1 MVDVESDD
9 PVKQS
14 ELEELKNKVSKM
26 NKNLITIMNTVKN
39 IEYNLNNKKEE
50 NKENTN
56 DKDKDKERINKA
68 FEKKQIGRPVGSW
81 EDKRKQY
88 FEWITTGKSL
98 NSNIRFSN
106 LDSSTTRCNFLKPD
120 WWILGYFCHKMLPS
134 IGWYYIPSH
143 SRSLS

>member
-9 PVKQS
+9 PIKQS

-39 IEYNLNNKKEE
+39 VEYNLNKKEE

-56 DKDKDKERINKA
+56 DKDKERINKA

-88 FEWITTGKSL
+88 FEWITTGKITQPKEETL
-98 NSNIRFSN
+98 TYYKINKDPTNNSYV
-106 LDSSTTRCNFLKPD
+106 L
-120 WWILGYFCHKMLPS
+120 
-134 IGWYYIPSH
+134 
-143 SRSLS
+143 LS

>member
-50 NKENTN
+50 QRKYQRQRQRQRKNK
-56 DKDKDKERINKA
+56 
-68 FEKKQIGRPVGSW
+68 Q
-81 EDKRKQY
+81 
-88 FEWITTGKSL
+88 SL
-98 NSNIRFSN
+98 
-106 LDSSTTRCNFLKPD
+106 
-120 WWILGYFCHKMLPS
+120 
-134 IGWYYIPSH
+134 
-143 SRSLS
+143 

>member
-14 ELEELKNKVSKM
+14 ELEELKSKVSKM
-26 NKNLITIMNTVKN
+26 NKNLNAVLGIVRN
-39 IEYNLNNKKEE
+39 IEEKLNAGKKEE

-56 DKDKDKERINKA
+56 DKDKERINKA

-88 FEWITTGKSL
+88 FEWITTGKITQPKEETL
-98 NSNIRFSN
+98 TYYKINKDPTNNSYV
-106 LDSSTTRCNFLKPD
+106 L
-120 WWILGYFCHKMLPS
+120 
-134 IGWYYIPSH
+134 
-143 SRSLS
+143 LS

>member
-26 NKNLITIMNTVKN
+26 NKNLITIVNTVKN

-56 DKDKDKERINKA
+56 DKDKERINKA
-68 FEKKQIGRPVGSW
+68 FEKKQIGRPVSSW

-88 FEWITTGKSL
+88 FEWITTGKITQPKEETL
-98 NSNIRFSN
+98 TYYKINKDPTNNSYV
-106 LDSSTTRCNFLKPD
+106 L
-120 WWILGYFCHKMLPS
+120 
-134 IGWYYIPSH
+134 
-143 SRSLS
+143 LS

>member
-26 NKNLITIMNTVKN
+26 NKNLNAVLGIVKN
-39 IEYNLNNKKEE
+39 IEEKQNGKKEE
-50 NKENTN
+50 NKEN
-56 DKDKDKERINKA
+56 DKDRINKA

-88 FEWITTGKSL
+88 FEWITTGKITQPKEETL
-98 NSNIRFSN
+98 TYYKINKDPTNNSYV
-106 LDSSTTRCNFLKPD
+106 L
-120 WWILGYFCHKMLPS
+120 
-134 IGWYYIPSH
+134 
-143 SRSLS
+143 LS

>member
-50 NKENTN
+50 NKEHTN

-88 FEWITTGKSL
+88 FEWITTGKITQPKEETL
-98 NSNIRFSN
+98 TYYKINKDPTNNSYV
-106 LDSSTTRCNFLKPD
+106 L
-120 WWILGYFCHKMLPS
+120 
-134 IGWYYIPSH
+134 
-143 SRSLS
+143 LS

>member
-26 NKNLITIMNTVKN
+26 NKNLIMPSSNTVKN

-56 DKDKDKERINKA
+56 DKGQRKNK
-68 FEKKQIGRPVGSW
+68 Q
-81 EDKRKQY
+81 
-88 FEWITTGKSL
+88 SL
-98 NSNIRFSN
+98 
-106 LDSSTTRCNFLKPD
+106 
-120 WWILGYFCHKMLPS
+120 
-134 IGWYYIPSH
+134 
-143 SRSLS
+143 

>member
-1 MVDVESDD
+1 MVDVESDN

-56 DKDKDKERINKA
+56 DKDKERINKA

-88 FEWITTGKSL
+88 FEWITTGKITQPKEETL
-98 NSNIRFSN
+98 TYYKINKDPTNNSCVAVVVS
-106 LDSSTTRCNFLKPD
+106 
-120 WWILGYFCHKMLPS
+120 YFKS
-134 IGWYYIPSH
+134 ID
-143 SRSLS
+143 L

>member
-56 DKDKDKERINKA
+56 DKDKERINKA

-88 FEWITTGKSL
+88 FEWITTGKITQPKEETL
-98 NSNIRFSN
+98 TYYKINKDPTNNSYV
-106 LDSSTTRCNFLKPD
+106 L
-120 WWILGYFCHKMLPS
+120 
-134 IGWYYIPSH
+134 
-143 SRSLS
+143 LS

>member
-26 NKNLITIMNTVKN
+26 NKNLNAVLGIVKN
-39 IEYNLNNKKEE
+39 IEEKLNGKKEE
-50 NKENTN
+50 NKEN
-56 DKDKDKERINKA
+56 DKDRINKA

-88 FEWITTGKSL
+88 FEWITTGKITQPKEETL
-98 NSNIRFSN
+98 TYYKINKDPTNNSCVAVVVSYFNYRF
-106 LDSSTTRCNFLKPD
+106 
-120 WWILGYFCHKMLPS
+120 I
-134 IGWYYIPSH
+134 I
-143 SRSLS
+143 

>member
-14 ELEELKNKVSKM
+14 ELEELKSKVSKM

-39 IEYNLNNKKEE
+39 IDYNLNNKKEE

-56 DKDKDKERINKA
+56 DKDKERINKA

-81 EDKRKQY
+81 ADRQ
-88 FEWITTGKSL
+88 TPM
-98 NSNIRFSN
+98 
-106 LDSSTTRCNFLKPD
+106 C
-120 WWILGYFCHKMLPS
+120 CC
-134 IGWYYIPSH
+134 
-143 SRSLS
+143 RSFIF

>member
-1 MVDVESDD
+1 MVDVESDN

-88 FEWITTGKSL
+88 FEWITTGKITQPKEETL
-98 NSNIRFSN
+98 TYYKINKDPTNNSYV
-106 LDSSTTRCNFLKPD
+106 L
-120 WWILGYFCHKMLPS
+120 
-134 IGWYYIPSH
+134 
-143 SRSLS
+143 LS

>member
-1 MVDVESDD
+1 MDVESDD

-26 NKNLITIMNTVKN
+26 NKNLITIMNTVKT

-56 DKDKDKERINKA
+56 DKDKERINTA

-88 FEWITTGKSL
+88 FEWITTGKITQPKEETLEYYKINKDPSK
-98 NSNIRFSN
+98 NSCVAVVVS
-106 LDSSTTRCNFLKPD
+106 
-120 WWILGYFCHKMLPS
+120 YFKS
-134 IGWYYIPSH
+134 ID
-143 SRSLS
+143 L